1 MTNEQVE
8 KFLDTQPAK
17 PIPVMISFKTRN
29 SFAGLFLKTADY
41 AELTKKNFW
50 RIVSEANIANYNST
64 GDASL
69 ARIYNGSEFTRLSDV
84 SRKKAV
90 K

>member
-1 MTNEQVE
+1 MTNEQVD
-8 KFLDTQPAK
+8 KFLETQPAK
-17 PIPVMISFKTRN
+17 PIPVMISFKTRS

-41 AELTKKNFW
+41 AELRSKNFW
-50 RIVSEANIANYNST
+50 RIVSEANIPNYNTT

-84 SRKKAV
+84 SRKKV